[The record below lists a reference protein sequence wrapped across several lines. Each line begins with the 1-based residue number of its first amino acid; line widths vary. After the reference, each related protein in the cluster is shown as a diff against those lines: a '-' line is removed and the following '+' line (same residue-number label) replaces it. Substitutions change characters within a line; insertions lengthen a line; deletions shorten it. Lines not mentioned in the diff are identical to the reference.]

1 MLAAEKMQRLGS
13 RQRSALG
20 WLAAGLLALSLSSCR
35 RAQPIPP
42 PPTVIPSEAAAA
54 VPALLP
60 SVQRGM
66 SFVHSWES
74 RGHNGYGSEASRK
87 SLAELRALGTDW
99 ISVMPFGFMS
109 GLDADSIRLLSD
121 RGPGSL
127 FAGAGE
133 SDERVQKQVAD
144 AHAAGLKVLLKP
156 HLWIARG
163 AWCGEIELG
172 PPGTPGSDERWA
184 RFFQSYERYLT
195 HYAQLAQSTGADLLS
210 VGVELRSTTARFPTQ
225 WRNLI
230 AKARQHYQGPLV
242 YAANWDEVKAVTF
255 WDALDFV
262 GTQFYA
268 PLAEAADSPD
278 AVLQARLSAQLDE
291 LQAVAHKTGRKVL
304 FTEVGYK
311 SIRGTAVQPHL
322 WPEHLPKGTALQV
335 STSAQEQAYRV
346 FFQGLAGRDWV
357 AGVYIW
363 KWFSDPDSQE
373 EDAGGFSPR
382 GKPAAAVLQAAYA
395 GASSGLRAAPAA
407 PTPAPGR

>member
-1 MLAAEKMQRLGS
+1 M
-13 RQRSALG
+13 G
-20 WLAAGLLALSLSSCR
+20 WLAAGLLVLSLSSCR
-35 RAQPIPP
+35 RAQPSAPP
-42 PPTVIPSEAAAA
+42 LPA
-54 VPALLP
+54 VPSKSTATVPPLAP
-60 SVQRGM
+60 VVQRGI

-87 SLAELRALGTDW
+87 SLAELRALGTGW

-133 SDERVQKQVAD
+133 SDERVQKQIAD

-156 HLWIARG
+156 HLWIGRG
-163 AWCGEIELG
+163 AWCGDIDLG

-210 VGVELRSTTARFPTQ
+210 VGVELRSTSARFPTQ
-225 WRNLI
+225 WRDLI
-230 AKARQHYQGPLV
+230 AKARQHYHGPLV
-242 YAANWDEVKAVTF
+242 YAANWDEVKAVPF

-278 AVLQARLSAQLDE
+278 AVLQARLGAQLDE
-291 LQAVAHKTGRKVL
+291 LQAVAQKTGRKVL

-322 WPEHLPKGTALQV
+322 WPEHLPKGTALEV
-335 STSAQEQAYRV
+335 SSSAQEQAYRV

-382 GKPAAAVLQAAYA
+382 GKAAAAVLQAAYA
-395 GASSGLRAAPAA
+395 GGSSGPRAVPAA
-407 PTPAPGR
+407 SIPAPGR